1 MDGTAIT
8 DTDSTPA
15 EENETRRA
23 GDHDES
29 EDRFA
34 AAGDGGGVDDNDDEG
49 AGAGYQ
55 PLWVRLACIGL
66 DFLTQTYDQIRLVPE
81 IVLFEQYVCRSHYA
95 GGGGGGHG
103 GSLPDGLPD
112 GRIPHELCKNPD
124 VQYQLARL
132 RSWKALF
139 DGIAILVTAIPMGVL
154 ADRVGRKKVIASSV
168 LGPIL
173 QLCWILLVSMGRGG
187 LQERGM
193 SMIWAGSA
201 FLLMGNLSSAN
212 ATIYAMAADSCPPA
226 QRSRYFYYLY
236 STFLVCE
243 LFAPALASVTIERNL
258 LIPFG
263 VGLASLLT
271 CFPILH
277 VMPETHKVR
286 ELPVT
291 TSSRRSSSSSDKDQG
306 EARETDRLLSSPADP
321 AGEPDVRP
329 RRSLLSVVRNRN
341 ILLALFVLFIGALR
355 QGTVSVLL
363 QYAAVRFGWP
373 TSRTA
378 MLVSVIAASNIVLFL
393 VILPQ
398 TVAFLTSR
406 WHIMPQLIDYNV
418 VSASLVILTVGAT
431 FMGLASSMH
440 WLICATLLFAT
451 GYGTRVAVLSL
462 VTSWTDEDTRAS
474 TFGIAQIVEGIGRM
488 CGDPIL
494 LRIFA
499 KSMRMDGLLQGLPF
513 YVAAVSTYT

>member
-139 DGIAILVTAIPMGVL
+139 DGIA
-154 ADRVGRKKVIASSV
+154 
-168 LGPIL
+168 
-173 QLCWILLVSMGRGG
+173 SMGRGG